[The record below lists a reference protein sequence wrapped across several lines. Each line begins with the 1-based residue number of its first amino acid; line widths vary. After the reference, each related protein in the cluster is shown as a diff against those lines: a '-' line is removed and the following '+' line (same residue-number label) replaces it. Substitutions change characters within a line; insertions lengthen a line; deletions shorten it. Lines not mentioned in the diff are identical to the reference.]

1 MALNKDK
8 SNKKTI
14 MGSLGILGVI
24 LLKGKTYL
32 FAAWKALA
40 LFKMG
45 WIISPLL
52 TIGVYTMLFGLPYA
66 IAVFILLLTHEM
78 GHWIWMKAL
87 GLEPKLPVFIPGIG
101 AYVAMTKLP
110 ADQATHAWVALA
122 GPLIGGLTSGT
133 LFWFGV
139 VYSNTWLMAAG
150 STGFFLNLFQ
160 LVPAKPF
167 DGGFI
172 IQAVYKWLLI
182 PGTVMLFVL
191 TYFFHSILLLIIS
204 VISLVSLFGQL
215 SRERAIRAEQK
226 TLDDSYGYAV
236 EKSSSGPFDTS
247 QKAANSIPGLSQ
259 TDSLLTP
266 KPLNTVST
274 LFNQKPATL
283 EQRILIA
290 VAYFS
295 LAGMLAYLYW
305 LSNNELIVFMPHH
318 K

>member
-1 MALNKDK
+1 MALKKDK

-14 MGSLGILGVI
+14 VGALGILGII
-24 LLKGKTYL
+24 LLKGKAYL

-40 LFKMG
+40 LFKIG
-45 WIISPLL
+45 WLISPII

-66 IAVFILLLTHEM
+66 IAVFVLLLTHEM

-87 GLEPKLPVFIPGIG
+87 GLEPKAPVFIPGIG

-110 ADQATHAWVALA
+110 PDEATHAWVALA
-122 GPLIGGLTSGT
+122 GPLIGGLTSAA

-139 VYSNTWLMAAG
+139 IYNNAWLMAAG

-172 IQAVYKWLLI
+172 IQAIYKWLLI
-182 PGTVMLFVL
+182 PGTAALFVL
-191 TYFFHSILLLIIS
+191 TFYFHSVLLLIIS
-204 VISLVSLFGQL
+204 IISFVSLIKQL
-215 SRERAIRAEQK
+215 GRARA
-226 TLDDSYGYAV
+226 LADH
-236 EKSSSGPFDTS
+236 KSSDAGYEYDSIKSKG
-247 QKAANSIPGLSQ
+247 AAVLNQYGQPCQNAGEEVANRP
-259 TDSLLTP
+259 DS
-266 KPLNTVST
+266 KPILLNTSSS
-274 LFNQKPATL
+274 LPLQKPATV

-290 VAYFS
+290 IAYFG

-305 LSNNELIVFMPHH
+305 LSSNELITFMPHQ

>member
-8 SNKKTI
+8 SNKKTLL
-14 MGSLGILGVI
+14 GSLGVLGII
-24 LLKGKTYL
+24 LLKGKAYL
-32 FAAWKALA
+32 LAAWKAVA
-40 LFKMG
+40 LIKMG
-45 WIISPLL
+45 WVISPLI
-52 TIGVYTMLFGLPYA
+52 TIGVYAMLFGLPYA

-78 GHWIWMKAL
+78 GHWVWMKAL
-87 GLEPKLPVFIPGIG
+87 GLEPKAPVFIPGIG

-110 ADQATHAWVALA
+110 ADEATHAWVALA
-122 GPLIGGLTSGT
+122 GPLIGGLTSGA

-139 VYSNTWLMAAG
+139 NYSNAWLMAAG

-182 PGTVMLFVL
+182 PGTALLFVL
-191 TYFFHSILLLIIS
+191 TYLFHSILLLIIS
-204 VISLVSLFGQL
+204 VISVVSLFGQL
-215 SRERAIRAEQK
+215 SRERSIRAEQK
-226 TLDDSYGYAV
+226 SLADRYGYEV
-236 EKSSSGPFDTS
+236 EKSPSGPFDTS
-247 QKAANSIPGLSQ
+247 PKASDPALALTGSI
-259 TDSLLTP
+259 LTP
-266 KPLNTVST
+266 KPLNTVTT
-274 LFNQKPATL
+274 LSDQKPATL

-290 VAYFS
+290 IAYFS

-305 LSNNELIVFMPHH
+305 LSNNELIVFLPHH

>member
-14 MGSLGILGVI
+14 LGSLGVLGVI
-24 LLKGKTYL
+24 LLKGKAYL

-40 LFKMG
+40 FLKIG
-45 WIISPLL
+45 WAISPLI
-52 TIGVYTMLFGLPYA
+52 TIGVYAMLFGWPYA
-66 IAVFILLLTHEM
+66 IAVFVLLLTHEM

-87 GLEPKLPVFIPGIG
+87 GLEPKAPVFIPGIG

-110 ADQATHAWVALA
+110 ADQATHAWVAMA
-122 GPLIGGLTSGT
+122 GPLVGGLTSGA

-139 VYSNTWLMAAG
+139 NYSNNWLMAAG

-182 PGTVMLFVL
+182 PGTAMLFVL
-191 TYFFHSILLLIIS
+191 TYYFHSILLLVIS
-204 VISLVSLFGQL
+204 VISLVSLFGQI
-215 SRERAIRAEQK
+215 SRERSIKAENK
-226 TLDDSYGYAV
+226 SLDDTSGYQRDQSA
-236 EKSSSGPFDTS
+236 SGPFDTP
-247 QKAANSIPGLSQ
+247 AASALGAFQSASVLGAPS
-259 TDSLLTP
+259 
-266 KPLNTVST
+266 LNTVTS
-274 LFNQKPATL
+274 LADQKPATL

-305 LSNNELIVFMPHH
+305 LSSNELIVFMPHH
-318 K
+318 Q

>member
-8 SNKKTI
+8 SKKNTI
-14 MGSLGILGVI
+14 LGSLGILGVI
-24 LLKGKTYL
+24 LLKSKAYL

-40 LFKMG
+40 LLKLS
-45 WIISPLL
+45 WLISPLI

-66 IAVFILLLTHEM
+66 IAVFILLLTHET

-87 GLEPKLPVFIPGIG
+87 GLQPKAPVFIPGVG

-110 ADQATHAWVALA
+110 ADEATHAWVALA
-122 GPLIGGLTSGT
+122 GPLIGGLTSGI

-139 VYSNTWLMAAG
+139 QYNNTWLMAAG

-172 IQAVYKWLLI
+172 IHAIYKWLLI
-182 PGTVMLFVL
+182 PGTALLFVL
-191 TYFFHSILLLIIS
+191 TFFFHSVLLMIIA
-204 VISLVSLFGQL
+204 VISLISLMRQITKGKL
-215 SRERAIRAEQK
+215 
-226 TLDDSYGYAV
+226 L
-236 EKSSSGPFDTS
+236 KSNATNQNNKYDTDNEDTTSMLAQDAKIKANTDAQSALGSSVIPFNTTS
-247 QKAANSIPGLSQ
+247 LIPE
-259 TDSLLTP
+259 
-266 KPLNTVST
+266 
-274 LFNQKPATL
+274 QKPASV
-283 EQRILIA
+283 EQRLLIA
-290 VAYFS
+290 IAYFS

-305 LSNNELIVFMPHH
+305 LSSNDLIVFLPHH